1 MTHKQS
7 AFVGEYL
14 IDLNASNAPI
24 RAGYSQKTAYSIGQ
38 ENLKKPEISAA
49 IEGAILERSERT
61 QITQDYVLEVIRDT
75 IERCRTLSPITDSRG
90 NPILVIT
97 STGQTAAL
105 CAFKPL
111 AVLRGAEL
119 LGRHLNMWPKRGDS
133 SQDLPDSLAE
143 RLEKAR
149 ERVLSQMSDAELQER
164 IKELEGMLSEP

>member
-1 MTHKQS
+1 MTAKQS

-14 IDLNASNAPI
+14 VDLNASQAAI
-24 RAGYSQKTAYSIGQ
+24 RAGYSPKTAYSIGQ

-75 IERCRTLSPITDSRG
+75 IERCRTLVPVTDKLGS
-90 NPILVIT
+90 PILVAT
-97 STGQTAAL
+97 STGQIAAL
-105 CAFKPL
+105 CMFKPL

-119 LGRHLNMWPKRGDS
+119 LGRHLNMWKQRNS

-143 RLEKAR
+143 RLERAR
-149 ERVLSQMSDAELQER
+149 ERVLREMSDAELESR
-164 IKELEGMLSEP
+164 LKELQVSS

>member
-1 MTHKQS
+1 MTAKQS

-14 IDLNASNAPI
+14 VDLNASKAAI
-24 RAGYSQKTAYSIGQ
+24 RAGYSPKTAYSIGQ

-61 QITQDYVLEVIRDT
+61 QISQDYVLEVIRDT

-97 STGQTAAL
+97 SAGQTAAL

-111 AVLRGAEL
+111 AALRGAEL
-119 LGRHLNMWPKRGDS
+119 LGRHLNMWKQRDS
-133 SQDLPDSLAE
+133 SQDLLDTLAE
-143 RLEKAR
+143 RLERAR
-149 ERVLSQMSDAELQER
+149 ERVALSEMSDAELQNK
-164 IKELEGMLSEP
+164 IKELEPQ